1 MFVVGD
7 DCTFDLIF
15 CVIADPNIDQ
25 SYRLYW
31 SGYLALGY
39 VWKVELC
46 KTVAR
51 LSAEVKLQSLVT
63 VATFL
68 IEEMVVHE

>member
-1 MFVVGD
+1 MHLYKD
-7 DCTFDLIF
+7 P
-15 CVIADPNIDQ
+15 VIADPNIDQ

-63 VATFL
+63 VNKLCVCVTA
-68 IEEMVVHE
+68 